1 MDATVGVGVREG
13 AGRDAGL
20 IPEALVGRDWSFAQ
34 WMSYFEFMHD
44 LSTGQAPLTVRER
57 ITVSSRLLAPW
68 HVGTSL
74 SIRLY
79 AAALWAWVWF
89 WFMLAVVWV
98 WASWGVC
105 FLVRP
110 FWTWRELRAVR
121 ARLAAK
127 RQAWLVQR
135 KGEKFDDI
143 IGELGIGEVG
153 GGRKEPSLIRFGRL
167 LFIVVW
173 FPINMVLWFIDF
185 FVLAILQFLANV
197 ACFLLGQPVL
207 VQERMVVHMKARMQK
222 RLNLMTVFL
231 ILIVFPILAI
241 MMPINFVLSGIY
253 VTLRIL
259 QAIVG
264 YCRLL
269 LREIPK
275 NLKIIN
281 EKGVVAY
288 LKYLRWFYV
297 NMARA
302 FVPMVKDAWQQSFGK
317 GISRT

>member
-1 MDATVGVGVREG
+1 MWEPLSRYACMPPRSGRGSGSGSCWRWSGSGRPG
-13 AGRDAGL
+13 A
-20 IPEALVGRDWSFAQ
+20 S
-34 WMSYFEFMHD
+34 
-44 LSTGQAPLTVRER
+44 
-57 ITVSSRLLAPW
+57 
-68 HVGTSL
+68 
-74 SIRLY
+74 
-79 AAALWAWVWF
+79 
-89 WFMLAVVWV
+89 
-98 WASWGVC
+98 ASWFDRSGRGGGC
-105 FLVRP
+105 G
-110 FWTWRELRAVR
+110 A
-121 ARLAAK
+121 AGGGGGAK
-127 RQAWLVQR
+127 RRGGWGGG
-135 KGEKFDDI
+135 KGGRFGTI
-143 IGELGIGEVG
+143 FGEFGFGEVG
-153 GGRKEPSLIRFGRL
+153 GGGKKPSLIRFGRL